1 MSQSDPLTRLAQM
14 AATEDSRRAA
24 QRAAARAISPELTE
38 IMDNLGSA
46 GKMRHITVNGVTV
59 AGKAP
64 EADPASWVTL
74 RGEFVVLACAWGR
87 K

>member
-1 MSQSDPLTRLAQM
+1 MSQNDPLNRLAAM
-14 AATEDSRRAA
+14 TAA
-24 QRAAARAISPELTE
+24 QDSKRSNERARVRAISPELTE